1 MQRNGNGTGGL
12 SGYKFPEGGWYNDRD
27 LPDGDTRHAE
37 SHLLM
42 EFEMLEYIALGL
54 LIVMSTFIIFL
65 IIYVHDIPYEI
76 AKKRDHPHQDAIHI
90 AGWVSLFLLHTIWPL
105 LWIWA
110 YLYKPGEKFL
120 QMEVTG
126 AGSEEQNK
134 RIEQLEEQVLAL
146 STTLEGL
153 MAPVSADMVEEN

>member
-1 MQRNGNGTGGL
+1 
-12 SGYKFPEGGWYNDRD
+12 
-27 LPDGDTRHAE
+27 
-37 SHLLM
+37 
-42 EFEMLEYIALGL
+42 MLEYAALAL
-54 LIVMSTFIIFL
+54 LIVMVTFIIYL
-65 IIYVHDIPYEI
+65 VIYIHDIPYEI

-126 AGSEEQNK
+126 AGSEEQGR
-134 RIEQLEEQVLAL
+134 RIEQLESQVHAL
-146 STTLEGL
+146 SAALNELKATATQNLIG
-153 MAPVSADMVEEN
+153 ENQNG

>member
-1 MQRNGNGTGGL
+1 
-12 SGYKFPEGGWYNDRD
+12 
-27 LPDGDTRHAE
+27 
-37 SHLLM
+37 
-42 EFEMLEYIALGL
+42 MLEYLALGL
-54 LIVMSTFIIFL
+54 LLVMTTFIIYL
-65 IIYVHDIPYEI
+65 VIYIHDIPYEI

-126 AGSEEQNK
+126 AGSEEQKK
-134 RIEQLEEQVLAL
+134 RIDQLEAQVLAL
-146 STTLEGL
+146 SEALKQLTAATSESLAEG
-153 MAPVSADMVEEN
+153 NQNG

>member
-1 MQRNGNGTGGL
+1 
-12 SGYKFPEGGWYNDRD
+12 
-27 LPDGDTRHAE
+27 
-37 SHLLM
+37 
-42 EFEMLEYIALGL
+42 MLEYAALAL
-54 LIVMSTFIIFL
+54 LIVMVTFIIYL
-65 IIYVHDIPYEI
+65 VIYIHDIPYEI

-126 AGSEEQNK
+126 AGSEEQGK
-134 RIEQLEEQVLAL
+134 RIEQLEGQVQAL
-146 STTLEGL
+146 STALGELMETL
-153 MAPVSADMVEEN
+153 APKQSTENQNG

>member
-1 MQRNGNGTGGL
+1 ML
-12 SGYKFPEGGWYNDRD
+12 
-27 LPDGDTRHAE
+27 DTA
-37 SHLLM
+37 
-42 EFEMLEYIALGL
+42 ALIL
-54 LIVMSTFIIFL
+54 LIVMVTFIIYL
-65 IIYVHDIPYEI
+65 VIYIHDIPYEI

-126 AGSEEQNK
+126 AGSEEQKK
-134 RIEQLEEQVLAL
+134 RIDQLEAQLAEV
-146 STTLEGL
+146 STKLNEL
-153 MAPVSADMVEEN
+153 LVSASGSMAEENQNG

>member
-1 MQRNGNGTGGL
+1 
-12 SGYKFPEGGWYNDRD
+12 
-27 LPDGDTRHAE
+27 
-37 SHLLM
+37 
-42 EFEMLEYIALGL
+42 MLENAALIL
-54 LIVMSTFIIFL
+54 LIVMVTFIIYL
-65 IIYVHDIPYEI
+65 VIYIHDIPYEI

-126 AGSEEQNK
+126 AGSEEQKK
-134 RIEQLEEQVLAL
+134 RIDQLEKQLA
-146 STTLEGL
+146 E
-153 MAPVSADMVEEN
+153 VSAKLNELLASASGSMVEESQNG

>member
-1 MQRNGNGTGGL
+1 
-12 SGYKFPEGGWYNDRD
+12 
-27 LPDGDTRHAE
+27 
-37 SHLLM
+37 
-42 EFEMLEYIALGL
+42 MLEYIALGL
-54 LIVMSTFIIFL
+54 LLVMTTFVIYL

-76 AKKRDHPHQDAIHI
+76 AKKRGHPHQDAIHI

-126 AGSEEQNK
+126 AGSEEQK
-134 RIEQLEEQVLAL
+134 KKIEQLEEQVRGL
-146 STTLEGL
+146 STALNEL
-153 MAPVSADMVEEN
+153 MALASPDVIKESQNG

>member
-1 MQRNGNGTGGL
+1 
-12 SGYKFPEGGWYNDRD
+12 
-27 LPDGDTRHAE
+27 
-37 SHLLM
+37 
-42 EFEMLEYIALGL
+42 MLEYAALAL
-54 LIVMSTFIIFL
+54 LIVMVTFIIYL
-65 IIYVHDIPYEI
+65 VIYIHDIPYEI

-126 AGSEEQNK
+126 AGSEEQGK
-134 RIEQLEEQVLAL
+134 RIEQLEGQVKAL
-146 STTLEGL
+146 STTLSEL
-153 MAPVSADMVEEN
+153 MATLAPEQATENQNG

>member
-1 MQRNGNGTGGL
+1 
-12 SGYKFPEGGWYNDRD
+12 
-27 LPDGDTRHAE
+27 
-37 SHLLM
+37 
-42 EFEMLEYIALGL
+42 MLEYIALGL
-54 LIVMSTFIIFL
+54 LIVMCTFIVYL

-126 AGSEEQNK
+126 AGSEEQQK
-134 RIEQLEEQVLAL
+134 RIDQLEKQVLAL
-146 STTLEGL
+146 SATVKNLIPSAPGGL
-153 MAPVSADMVEEN
+153 VEENQND

>member
-1 MQRNGNGTGGL
+1 
-12 SGYKFPEGGWYNDRD
+12 
-27 LPDGDTRHAE
+27 
-37 SHLLM
+37 
-42 EFEMLEYIALGL
+42 MLEYAALAL
-54 LIVMSTFIIFL
+54 LIVMVTFIIYL
-65 IIYVHDIPYEI
+65 VIYIHDIPYEI

-126 AGSEEQNK
+126 AGSKEQGK
-134 RIEQLEEQVLAL
+134 RIEQLESQVHAL
-146 STTLEGL
+146 SAALNELKATATHGL
-153 MAPVSADMVEEN
+153 IGENQNG

>member
-1 MQRNGNGTGGL
+1 
-12 SGYKFPEGGWYNDRD
+12 
-27 LPDGDTRHAE
+27 
-37 SHLLM
+37 
-42 EFEMLEYIALGL
+42 MLEYVALGI
-54 LIVMSTFIIFL
+54 LIVMVIFVVYL
-65 IIYVHDIPYEI
+65 IIYIHDIPYEI

-126 AGSEEQNK
+126 AGSEEQK
-134 RIEQLEEQVLAL
+134 KKIDQLEAQLAEISAKL
-146 STTLEGL
+146 NDLLASTSGSMT
-153 MAPVSADMVEEN
+153 EENQNG

>member
-1 MQRNGNGTGGL
+1 
-12 SGYKFPEGGWYNDRD
+12 
-27 LPDGDTRHAE
+27 
-37 SHLLM
+37 
-42 EFEMLEYIALGL
+42 MLEYAALIL
-54 LIVMSTFIIFL
+54 LIVMVTFIIYL
-65 IIYVHDIPYEI
+65 VIYIHDIPYEI

-126 AGSEEQNK
+126 ASSEEQK
-134 RIEQLEEQVLAL
+134 ERIDQLEAQLAEISAKL
-146 STTLEGL
+146 SDL
-153 MAPVSADMVEEN
+153 MRSAPDNMAGENQNG

>member
-1 MQRNGNGTGGL
+1 
-12 SGYKFPEGGWYNDRD
+12 
-27 LPDGDTRHAE
+27 
-37 SHLLM
+37 
-42 EFEMLEYIALGL
+42 MLEYAALIL
-54 LIVMSTFIIFL
+54 LIVMVTFIIYL
-65 IIYVHDIPYEI
+65 VIYIHDIPYEI

-126 AGSEEQNK
+126 AGSEEQGK
-134 RIEQLEEQVLAL
+134 RLERLEGQVNAL
-146 STTLEGL
+146 STALGELKAALTQEQIT
-153 MAPVSADMVEEN
+153 ENQNG

>member
-1 MQRNGNGTGGL
+1 ML
-12 SGYKFPEGGWYNDRD
+12 
-27 LPDGDTRHAE
+27 DTA
-37 SHLLM
+37 
-42 EFEMLEYIALGL
+42 ALIL
-54 LIVMSTFIIFL
+54 LIVMVIFIIYL
-65 IIYVHDIPYEI
+65 VIYIHDIPYEI

-126 AGSEEQNK
+126 AGSEEQKK
-134 RIEQLEEQVLAL
+134 RIDHLEAQLDEVSKKLNDL
-146 STTLEGL
+146 L
-153 MAPVSADMVEEN
+153 VSASGSMAEENQNG

>member
-1 MQRNGNGTGGL
+1 
-12 SGYKFPEGGWYNDRD
+12 
-27 LPDGDTRHAE
+27 
-37 SHLLM
+37 
-42 EFEMLEYIALGL
+42 MLEYAALAL
-54 LIVMSTFIIFL
+54 LIVMVTFIIYL
-65 IIYVHDIPYEI
+65 VIYIHDIPYEI

-126 AGSEEQNK
+126 AGSEEQGK
-134 RIEQLEEQVLAL
+134 RIEQLEGQVNAL
-146 STTLEGL
+146 SATLSEL
-153 MAPVSADMVEEN
+153 MATLAPEQTTENQNG